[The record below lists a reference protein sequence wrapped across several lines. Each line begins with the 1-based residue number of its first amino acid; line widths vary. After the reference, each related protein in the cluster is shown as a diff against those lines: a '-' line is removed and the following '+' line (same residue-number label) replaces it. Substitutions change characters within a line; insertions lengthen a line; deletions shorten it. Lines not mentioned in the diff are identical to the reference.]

1 MIAAEPGALIESS
14 GIKVYAHVTGRS
26 SILPSGPRPVAEK
39 RSTSPVRASSLP
51 PSIKSSVAGNDLTVC
66 EVSLEVPSV
75 DAVRVTVPSECPV
88 IAPYASTDATVG
100 SEVVHVNTGAGRL
113 VPSAWKATG

>member
-14 GIKVYAHVTGRS
+14 GIKVYAQVTGRS

-51 PSIKSSVAGNDLTVC
+51 PSIKSSVAGNGLTVC
-66 EVSLEVPSV
+66 KVSTEVPSI
-75 DAVRVTVPSECPV
+75 DAVSVTVPSECPV
-88 IAPYASTDATVG
+88 IAP
-100 SEVVHVNTGAGRL
+100 
-113 VPSAWKATG
+113 